1 MFEKTRFGE
10 RINKK
15 DQQNRMT
22 NFVAQ
27 QLVFLVSILNYL
39 LFPISS
45 FQIQN
50 IVSLF
55 TTNLYFLSIFLLK
68 LHNHEKTQQMRGE
81 NVC

>member
-45 FQIQN
+45 FQIQ
-50 IVSLF
+50 
-55 TTNLYFLSIFLLK
+55 TT
-68 LHNHEKTQQMRGE
+68 
-81 NVC
+81 